1 MTDYSAAIG
10 AMFLIA
16 TVLTVAVLVVLSRPS
31 DLAPLK
37 R

>member
-16 TVLTVAVLVVLSRPS
+16 TALTVAVLVVLSRPN